1 MTFVWT
7 VLTTPEVRVVAA
19 RTPAAGP
26 PPNRPGNPDPA
37 HALLLAAVSAET
49 GPPRAALEVTHS
61 CPRCGS
67 AAHGVPGITISGT
80 PLDVRVSLSRA
91 PGLVIAAVGTAP
103 GLGVD
108 IELADAAADP
118 ALDRLLPAAHHRT
131 PEQRTRAW
139 VRVEAALKA
148 WGIGLYL
155 DPAQVR
161 DQGTTAETP
170 ADPRPARLLDLDVPG
185 YAAALALFDQ
195 PVRAPSVSR
204 G

>member
-7 VLTTPEVRVVAA
+7 VLEAPEARVVAVRAPAPGTAA
-19 RTPAAGP
+19 RGP
-26 PPNRPGNPDPA
+26 ETPDPA
-37 HALLLAAVSAET
+37 HDLLLMAAAEAT
-49 GPPRAALEVTHS
+49 GHPRADLAVTHR
-61 CPRCGS
+61 CPRCSSDG
-67 AAHGVPGITISGT
+67 HGVPAITHAGT
-80 PLDVRVSLSRA
+80 TLDLRVSLSRA

-131 PEQRTRAW
+131 PERRTRAW

-148 WGIGLYL
+148 WGIGLNL

-161 DQGTTAETP
+161 DHGTTAETP

-185 YAAALALFDQ
+185 YAAALAILEN
-195 PVRAPSVSR
+195 PLRTPSASR